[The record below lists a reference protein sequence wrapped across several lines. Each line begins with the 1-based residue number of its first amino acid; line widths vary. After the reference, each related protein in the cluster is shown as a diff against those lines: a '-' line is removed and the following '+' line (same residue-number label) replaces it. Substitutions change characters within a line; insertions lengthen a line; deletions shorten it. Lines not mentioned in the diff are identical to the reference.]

1 MLRIGICDENT
12 KDRTV
17 IRQIVTDTL
26 FREEELSYI
35 EYAEAETLEQEIQ
48 ASTVPFDLLLMEM
61 KYKNTSGLQL
71 AKQIREKNL
80 DVDLLFVTDESDHVY
95 EGYHVQAQ
103 GYVLKEDMKTQLPDC
118 LRQYMKRRA
127 QTGTILVKS
136 ESVVRSIPIATIRY
150 IESRARVL
158 LFEYAEAETLEQEIQ
173 ASTVPFDLLLMEMKY
188 KNTSGLQLAKQIR
201 EKNLDVDLL
210 FVTDES
216 DHVYEGYHVQAQGY
230 VLKEDMKTQLPD
242 CLRQYMKRRAQTG
255 TILVK
260 SESVVR
266 SIPIATIRYIESR
279 ARVLLLHTKNEVI
292 PFYGKLADIEHKV
305 LQHGFVRIHQSFL
318 VRKAAIAAINGYEAV
333 VGEDTLPISRKYYK
347 TVQMQFQLKQKIQ
360 VAEEDIDPTVTRSLA
375 KSMENNGAIIG
386 TKGELLGIIY
396 RMKDGES
403 LTIGRDAEKCQIV
416 LKKSNVSREHCIVR
430 RLDDDTYEVEDCSKN
445 GVYVEGAY
453 LGKGNKVQAETGNRV
468 WLCDESQEFRLG

>member
-158 LFEYAEAETLEQEIQ
+158 L
-173 ASTVPFDLLLMEMKY
+173 
-188 KNTSGLQLAKQIR
+188 
-201 EKNLDVDLL
+201 
-210 FVTDES
+210 
-216 DHVYEGYHVQAQGY
+216 
-230 VLKEDMKTQLPD
+230 
-242 CLRQYMKRRAQTG
+242 
-255 TILVK
+255 
-260 SESVVR
+260 
-266 SIPIATIRYIESR
+266 
-279 ARVLLLHTKNEVI
+279 LHTKNEVI
-292 PFYGKLADIEHKV
+292 PFYGKLADIEHKL

-333 VGEDTLPISRKYYK
+333 VGEL
-347 TVQMQFQLKQKIQ
+347 
-360 VAEEDIDPTVTRSLA
+360 SL
-375 KSMENNGAIIG
+375 IHI
-386 TKGELLGIIY
+386 
-396 RMKDGES
+396 
-403 LTIGRDAEKCQIV
+403 
-416 LKKSNVSREHCIVR
+416 
-430 RLDDDTYEVEDCSKN
+430 
-445 GVYVEGAY
+445 
-453 LGKGNKVQAETGNRV
+453 
-468 WLCDESQEFRLG
+468 

>member
-35 EYAEAETLEQEIQ
+35 
-48 ASTVPFDLLLMEM
+48 
-61 KYKNTSGLQL
+61 
-71 AKQIREKNL
+71 
-80 DVDLLFVTDESDHVY
+80 
-95 EGYHVQAQ
+95 
-103 GYVLKEDMKTQLPDC
+103 
-118 LRQYMKRRA
+118 
-127 QTGTILVKS
+127 
-136 ESVVRSIPIATIRY
+136 
-150 IESRARVL
+150 
-158 LFEYAEAETLEQEIQ
+158 EYAEAETLEQEIQ

-430 RLDDDTYEVEDCSKN
+430 RLDDDTYEVENCSKN

>member
-158 LFEYAEAETLEQEIQ
+158 L
-173 ASTVPFDLLLMEMKY
+173 
-188 KNTSGLQLAKQIR
+188 
-201 EKNLDVDLL
+201 
-210 FVTDES
+210 
-216 DHVYEGYHVQAQGY
+216 
-230 VLKEDMKTQLPD
+230 
-242 CLRQYMKRRAQTG
+242 
-255 TILVK
+255 
-260 SESVVR
+260 
-266 SIPIATIRYIESR
+266 
-279 ARVLLLHTKNEVI
+279 LHTKNEVI
-292 PFYGKLADIEHKV
+292 PF
-305 LQHGFVRIHQSFL
+305 
-318 VRKAAIAAINGYEAV
+318 
-333 VGEDTLPISRKYYK
+333 
-347 TVQMQFQLKQKIQ
+347 
-360 VAEEDIDPTVTRSLA
+360 
-375 KSMENNGAIIG
+375 
-386 TKGELLGIIY
+386 
-396 RMKDGES
+396 
-403 LTIGRDAEKCQIV
+403 
-416 LKKSNVSREHCIVR
+416 
-430 RLDDDTYEVEDCSKN
+430 
-445 GVYVEGAY
+445 
-453 LGKGNKVQAETGNRV
+453 
-468 WLCDESQEFRLG
+468 

>member
-12 KDRTV
+12 KDRMV

-127 QTGTILVKS
+127 Q
-136 ESVVRSIPIATIRY
+136 A
-150 IESRARVL
+150 
-158 LFEYAEAETLEQEIQ
+158 
-173 ASTVPFDLLLMEMKY
+173 
-188 KNTSGLQLAKQIR
+188 
-201 EKNLDVDLL
+201 
-210 FVTDES
+210 
-216 DHVYEGYHVQAQGY
+216 
-230 VLKEDMKTQLPD
+230 
-242 CLRQYMKRRAQTG
+242 G

-375 KSMENNGAIIG
+375 KSMEKNGAIIG